1 MASNEEEPRKNII
14 EDDTQNMSLEEQLF
28 FAAASGNSAQLTTL
42 VKNAPQSGLDI
53 NAVDAQGLSAMN
65 IAVKNGFLLPV
76 ITLLD
81 EGVKPNDSLLRA
93 VDVDFQE
100 VVKLLVDHAL
110 QLPPEE
116 RGAILKCKSVTTDIH
131 PDVTP
136 IIRAAQKNNFTLV
149 KILHDAGLR
158 VEELIDDDL
167 TMSTNDSLQRSV
179 GTLEIYRALASPAY
193 VCFDPDPIGRAFH
206 MSSLLRKLALLEVE
220 FKLTYL
226 ELANGMEQYAADIIS
241 YTVTTEEAMAVL
253 AYNGQGNSGKSER
266 AVKALG
272 LLPTLNR
279 AIAHDQKKFV
289 AEPTCQH
296 VLRVQFSRQLISL
309 QDRHFVFS
317 VFLRILIILLFPVIC
332 IVYKLGISE
341 TCNDFANIPIVKFFM
356 QLGSDLLLL
365 GLILYETVLD
375 SKFGKK
381 ELPHY
386 GKCPPP
392 ITSWHYMIYVYALGM
407 LWREIL
413 YLWKKRHQ
421 RNVVQLMNVINIII
435 GVLLMAFVNNEIAWI
450 MFSVECQEIQYDTI
464 PTTTATRPTANFPNP
479 RINYTGLNDSEII
492 EGMVNDLF
500 QTAYL
505 ELDNAAASI
514 SDTLRELLDNKEE
527 TTNMNF
533 HWIFLL
539 SRSIMSLV
547 VVFSFTRIQPF
558 FITVDMVGPLSIS
571 FTSMFTTTGQFL
583 SVVIA
588 VLSGFASGLTFIYH
602 DTYHQ
607 NDVNGQSSCT
617 ASGGRGGS
625 CSDTNYY
632 ENLPQSML
640 TLYWSLFGLIPAKSV
655 KMDSI
660 PRVLESMGELL
671 YASFYVFTVLV
682 LLNALI
688 AVMSNVYN
696 VVEENADTEWKFHRT
711 YLWMSFLDETFTVP
725 PPFNLLPNCASTIKN
740 TFRRIKRCYCCLF
753 SRKRSDENNVTSH
766 RDEISMDSID
776 DPFPDNQTG
785 PSHYNRVDERTYRRV
800 TSTLVERYIAERT
813 SHERKLEGDITVAD
827 MRNLKNDVIGLRYNL
842 FKEVWCINEKLQTGH
857 TESDH
862 INTEMTT
869 VQDVFNAL
877 ATNKEDFHNFET
889 SVRKWLK
896 NMVER
901 LRNLPDI
908 DQMAAILRSG
918 GGGQSIR
925 RPIASSVDE
934 MVNYYETLKRHKTR
948 RKRTNQLLKELME

>member
-1 MASNEEEPRKNII
+1 MPPYRNR
-14 EDDTQNMSLEEQLF
+14 
-28 FAAASGNSAQLTTL
+28 
-42 VKNAPQSGLDI
+42 
-53 NAVDAQGLSAMN
+53 
-65 IAVKNGFLLPV
+65 
-76 ITLLD
+76 
-81 EGVKPNDSLLRA
+81 
-93 VDVDFQE
+93 
-100 VVKLLVDHAL
+100 
-110 QLPPEE
+110 PPEE

-381 ELPHY
+381 ELPYY

-392 ITSWHYMIYVYALGM
+392 ITAWHYMIYVYALGM

-464 PTTTATRPTANFPNP
+464 PTTTATRSTANFPNP

-514 SDTLRELLDNKEE
+514 SDTLRELLDHKEE

-753 SRKRSDENNVTSH
+753 SRKQSDENNVTSH
-766 RDEISMDSID
+766 RDEI
-776 DPFPDNQTG
+776 
-785 PSHYNRVDERTYRRV
+785 RV

-813 SHERKLEGDITVAD
+813 SHERKLEGDITLAD